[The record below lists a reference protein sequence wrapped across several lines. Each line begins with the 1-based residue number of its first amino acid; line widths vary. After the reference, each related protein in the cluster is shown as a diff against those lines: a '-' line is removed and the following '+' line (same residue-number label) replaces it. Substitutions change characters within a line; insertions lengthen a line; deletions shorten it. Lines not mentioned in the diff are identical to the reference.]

1 VLLFLCCSV
10 KPASGSIVSDSKCLA
25 VPDNGNEDGLYLNM
39 VCDEE
44 VISTDTNNKHCFSA
58 LQALKPDSEGKI
70 KCRDGALA
78 EKPLQGGRTSRRKV
92 ETVYLSRFELEG
104 LDAVLKWLE
113 GLPVGKRNVPKDI
126 PEPDVLLSDMRV
138 CRI

>member
-1 VLLFLCCSV
+1 M
-10 KPASGSIVSDSKCLA
+10 SDSKCLA
-25 VPDNGNEDGLYLNM
+25 EPDNGNEDGLSLNM

-44 VISTDTNNKHCFSA
+44 VISTDSNNKHGFSA
-58 LQALKPDSEGKI
+58 LQALKPDAQGKM
-70 KCRDGALA
+70 KCRHGALV

-104 LDAVLKWLE
+104 LDAVVKWLE

-126 PEPDVLLSDMRV
+126 PEPDVLLRDVQV